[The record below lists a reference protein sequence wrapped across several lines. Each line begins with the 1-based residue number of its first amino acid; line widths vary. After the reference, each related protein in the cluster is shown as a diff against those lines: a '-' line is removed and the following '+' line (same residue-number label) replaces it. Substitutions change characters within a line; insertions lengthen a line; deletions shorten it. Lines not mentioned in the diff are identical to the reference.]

1 MKRPPVLAIPD
12 SASLTG
18 NGMEIE
24 IVLQEIFDA
33 LRAIGIPISEKAAS
47 WITLILAG
55 LVILTV
61 VVEGVKLLLH
71 LATKV
76 IRFLSRRF
84 YSQAAKDFVEVRNLV
99 VQHLIY
105 EVVRLNQEADWN
117 DFHYTALEA
126 EVEVDPAL
134 DTFTQR
140 SNRFWDWLRTIWS
153 SLKGMIVSPAARP
166 AKDLVHAIMHSTSR
180 AFLIIGDPGS
190 GKTVSLRHLFLRMA
204 EKSVKSKDKSATIP
218 LYLNLKQLNIPPD
231 DISAGAI
238 REWVIEQLQ
247 AGQDRTIFSF
257 LEDHFEPILA
267 DGNFFFIFDSFDEI
281 PAVMDAYEEGELVRQ
296 YAKALDD
303 FLHGPHRCRGL
314 VCSRPYRAPKI
325 FMGQRMTIRPLSPKR
340 VKQALER
347 YLIQKSQLA
356 QRAWHELVRERD
368 DLLQVIRTPF
378 YLALLARYV
387 EAEEQLPEHHYELFE
402 EFVTTRATADEER
415 LAAFALT
422 PDELLAKA
430 SRLAFAMT
438 DTPHVGLETTL
449 PQAQEMWTDWE
460 GRQVQ
465 LLMDALHYSKLGRVS
480 SRVAGEPQTFSF
492 AHRRFQE
499 YFAARYLRQ
508 HPATAPFEELAG
520 DNRWR
525 EVLVLLCEVL
535 PTDQLDR
542 IIDFSLS
549 VLAAGIDAPSGADEH
564 RQAVEALR
572 FLKDGFQ
579 SRLEDLPHDVRTLA
593 TRFIE
598 RQFDIKTLEY
608 RLFSHVEDSP
618 NDVRTLIQIIKDH
631 LASETLRS
639 SLVNDPPSDIVA
651 LVQRIKSQLA
661 DEDGEDAKLIEH
673 LEKSPTNTKKL
684 LQLLKNQLAEVNIL
698 DQKRAVESI
707 ILADEQSAPALL
719 ETALNSESDWVQ
731 ETALRSCRILA
742 TPSEQILR
750 AIRRRLRRKYFNLEL
765 FRDFSLYRVLF
776 SSPAPL
782 APILHYMWM
791 LGICGLL
798 TAALYASFGLSCLM
812 TGAVRI
818 FAVLSGVLFVVYSL
832 VSEHQITK
840 DQRVWLFFLLFSYY
854 SRAAPGTSYPVT
866 YTSVLILSF
875 TVVYLNGFVAY
886 LASNYPATLG
896 DCVLLPFNLVIDI
909 PKRTV
914 RAIEKNA
921 RKRGWKYAIWSI
933 ARVVVLGGVGL
944 GMLVGGL
951 IGIGYVLVETY
962 EAIKSC
968 NYSLRC
974 LYTTYHPVVATL
986 LALVE
991 VCFPILLVHFL
1002 YRTLIPF
1009 YWPMIRDPTFLRY
1022 LSLNPSARPVSAVEA
1037 VEKLRAFKTDSV
1049 KIQYIRALS
1058 NWLPTSSEWHI
1069 LIEEANKHKGAVR
1082 DELYKLAEL
1091 WQDSEMGRR

>member
-1 MKRPPVLAIPD
+1 M
-12 SASLTG
+12 T
-18 NGMEIE
+18 IE
-24 IVLQEIFDA
+24 IILKEIFDA

-47 WITLILAG
+47 RITLILAG
-55 LVILTV
+55 LVVLTA
-61 VVEGVKLLLH
+61 VVESVKLLLP
-71 LATKV
+71 LVTRV
-76 IRFLSRRF
+76 RNFLSRRF
-84 YSQAAKDFVEVRNLV
+84 YSQADKDFVEVRSLV

-105 EVVRLNQEADWN
+105 EVQRLNREADWN
-117 DFHYTALEA
+117 DFRYTALEA

-140 SNRFWDWLRTIWS
+140 SNRVLGWLRTIWA

-166 AKDLVHAIMHSTSR
+166 AKDLVHAIMRSTSR
-180 AFLIIGDPGS
+180 VFLIIGDPGS

-204 EKSVKSKDKSATIP
+204 EKSVNSKDKSAAIP

-231 DISAGAI
+231 DISANAI
-238 REWVIEQLQ
+238 RGWVIEQLQ
-247 AGQDRTIFSF
+247 AGQDRTIFNF
-257 LEDHFEPILA
+257 LEDHFETILA

-325 FMGQRMTIRPLSPKR
+325 FMGQRMTILPLSPKR
-340 VKQALER
+340 VKRALER
-347 YLIQKSQLA
+347 YLIRKRQLA

-387 EAEEQLPEHHYELFE
+387 ETEEQLPEHHYELFE

-422 PDELLAKA
+422 PDELLARA

-438 DTPHVGLETTL
+438 DTPNVGLETTL
-449 PQAQEMWTDWE
+449 PQTQEMWTDW
-460 GRQVQ
+460 GSRQVQ
-465 LLMDALHYSKLGRVS
+465 LLVDALHYSKLGRVS
-480 SRVAGEPQTFSF
+480 PKVAGEPQTFSF

-508 HPATAPFEELAG
+508 HPATAPFEELAA

-542 IIDFSLS
+542 IIDFSRS

-564 RQAVEALR
+564 RQAIETLR
-572 FLKDGFQ
+572 FLKDGFH
-579 SRLEDLPHDVRTLA
+579 SRLEDVPHDVRILA
-593 TRFIE
+593 ARLIE
-598 RQFDIKTLEY
+598 RQFEIKTVED
-608 RLFSHVEDSP
+608 RLSSHVEDSP
-618 NDVRTLIQIIKDH
+618 NDVRTLIQIIKGH
-631 LASETLRS
+631 LASETLRN
-639 SLVNDPPSDIVA
+639 SLVNDPPGDIVA

-661 DEDGEDAKLIEH
+661 DEDSKGRSLIKH
-673 LEKSPTNTKKL
+673 LEKGPTNTKKL
-684 LQLLKNQLAEVNIL
+684 LQLLKKQLAKANIL

-731 ETALRSCRILA
+731 ETALRSCRVLA
-742 TPSEQILR
+742 TPSEKILR
-750 AIRRRLRRKYFNLEL
+750 AIRRRLRRKYINLEL

-782 APILHYMWM
+782 APLLYYMWM

-798 TAALYASFGLSCLM
+798 TAALYVSFGLSCLM
-812 TGAVRI
+812 TGAVRM
-818 FAVLSGVLFVVYSL
+818 FAVLSGVLFAVYSL

-840 DQRVWLFFLLFSYY
+840 DQRVWLFFALLPYY
-854 SRAAPGTSYPVT
+854 AIASGTSYPPIT
-866 YTSVLILSF
+866 YTSVLIVSF
-875 TVVYLNGFVAY
+875 IVIYLNGFVAY
-886 LASNYPATLG
+886 LASNYPAALG
-896 DCVLLPFNLVIDI
+896 DCVLLPFKVVIAI
-909 PKRTV
+909 PKRIV
-914 RAIEKNA
+914 RAIENTA
-921 RKRGWKYAIWSI
+921 RKRGWKSLIWSI
-933 ARVVVLGGVGL
+933 AKIVVLIGVGF
-944 GMLVGGL
+944 GILV
-951 IGIGYVLVETY
+951 GIGYVLVETY

-991 VCFPILLVHFL
+991 VVGFPILFL
-1002 YRTLIPF
+1002 GIFSPWIGTL
-1009 YWPMIRDPTFLRY
+1009 WSAIRDPTLLRY
-1022 LSLNPSARPVSAVEA
+1022 LSLNRSARPVSAIEA
-1037 VEKLRAFKTDSV
+1037 VERLRTFSIDSA

-1058 NWLPTSSEWHI
+1058 NWLPISSEWHI

-1091 WQDSEMGRR
+1091 WQDSEMGN